1 MMSFWLNVMLL
12 TLVIA
17 LICFYPLLRTRK
29 SVQLKQSV
37 KRDELNKAL
46 YFARLAE
53 LERDEA
59 QGLLVNAA
67 QLKTELQQSLLED
80 IPENQADAIVEAKHN
95 GKVWFISGFLALS
108 ILSTMTYLN
117 VGSWQA
123 ENMLEKTYQTLPHFY
138 DRLKDE
144 QNNPLSAAE
153 LQQFSIALRLH
164 LQKQP
169 DDAKSWWLLG
179 QIAMNTN
186 KGQLALDSYARAN
199 KLEPDN
205 HEYKLS
211 YARILMFSEDATDKA
226 KGDTLLKEVIRQ
238 DHSNLEAL
246 GLLAFRYFEVEDYK
260 MAAVTW
266 SMMLRLLP
274 QDDPRVALIERSIH
288 SARAS
293 QEAQEAEKRE
303 KVVPKL

>member
-1 MMSFWLNVMLL
+1 MSFWLSVMLL
-12 TLVIA
+12 TLVMA
-17 LICFYPLLRTRK
+17 LICFYPLLRTTK
-29 SVQLKQSV
+29 SALLKQSV

-46 YFARLAE
+46 YFERLAE

-80 IPENQADAIVEAKHN
+80 IPENQTDAVVDAKHH
-95 GKVWFISGFLALS
+95 GKVWVISGFLALS
-108 ILSTMTYLN
+108 ILSTVTYLS

-123 ENMLEKTYQTLPHFY
+123 ENWLEKNYQTLPHFY
-138 DRLKDE
+138 ERLKDE
-144 QNNPLSAAE
+144 EKNPLSPAE

-169 DDAKSWWLLG
+169 EDAKSWWLLG
-179 QIAMNTN
+179 QVAMNTN
-186 KGQLALDSYARAN
+186 KGQLALESYARAN
-199 KLEPDN
+199 KLEPAN

-211 YARILMFSEDATDKA
+211 YARILMFSDDATDKA
-226 KGDTLLKEVIRQ
+226 KGDALLKEVIRQ

-246 GLLAFRYFEVEDYK
+246 GLLAFRYFEAEDYK

-288 SARAS
+288 SAKAS
-293 QEAQEAEKRE
+293 QEAQETEKRSQTE
-303 KVVPKL
+303 PKP